1 MFTRRNVCCNI
12 SVVERMRKELE
23 SQFLKSKSR
32 YQFNIDRIAEKYCG
46 SNKRDLALEALQ
58 RNFGEAC
65 ISSPIIGLKDKSYK
79 AICRHLNKVRNLRRN
94 LKDLYIRILVIE
106 IRAKVLLKITE
117 NLEAI
122 PVFNSTTPPNI
133 VSMLTD
139 SVKEEKYRLE
149 VKRLRV
155 GPSSC
160 RVIDVITSPIKEG
173 PVEIHYEL
181 CTMAN
186 SALDLYDAQSSSNME
201 RFTITK
207 NGKFLEAW
215 FSNAQRYWTN
225 TNFVRDHSLR
235 WRTAYNAR
243 RNTHHNLGYVNMSD
257 H

>member
-1 MFTRRNVCCNI
+1 MQQLRGGARSGLRLCGREHEGDLTASWLVKVSEQIENRGPII
-12 SVVERMRKELE
+12 SMTTIYLVERMRKELE

-79 AICRHLNKVRNLRRN
+79 AICRHLNKVR
-94 LKDLYIRILVIE
+94 ILVIE

-122 PVFNSTTPPNI
+122 P
-133 VSMLTD
+133 
-139 SVKEEKYRLE
+139 

-173 PVEIHYEL
+173 PYEL